1 MEENDL
7 RGELEKVFSN
17 LNPEDTESLAAVG
30 HEARSLILQ
39 TAIPEPVT
47 AEIRA
52 AYQDLVPRIG
62 NELSL
67 AVRSSASAEDL
78 PEASFADSLNLPH

>member
-39 TAIPEPVT
+39 TAIPNP
-47 AEIRA
+47 
-52 AYQDLVPRIG
+52 
-62 NELSL
+62 SL
-67 AVRSSASAEDL
+67 QKYALLTRTWSRGL
-78 PEASFADSLNLPH
+78 GMN